1 MKTLITSILVE
12 GARKVLDTAM
22 PALPVRLKKEGGLV
36 LLSPKLVEMAA
47 KRAVASMK
55 EKEIELVEMTLHDTH
70 YGFLLAGPQKAR
82 ILIRIVPEWLSVD
95 GDTVKVGLSFFGGR
109 KAGMEFQ
116 HDSAPMAFSIRL
128 IDNLFGVAK
137 KRIDQ
142 MEGVEMH
149 EDAMTITRNLTDS
162 GLIAAIRDRI
172 VGNRCFHL
180 PLSLDENW
188 LALHLGTLLK
198 ENTHSIILEPLLRW
212 FSLDDDSLRN
222 QGKR

>member
-47 KRAVASMK
+47 KQAVASM
-55 EKEIELVEMTLHDTH
+55 KEIELVEMTLHDTH
-70 YGFLLAGPQKAR
+70 YGFLLAGPQKGR
-82 ILIRIVPEWLSVD
+82 VLIRIVPEWLSVD

-142 MEGVEMH
+142 MDGVEL
-149 EDAMTITRNLTDS
+149 DDDSMTITRNLADS

-172 VGNRCFHL
+172 VGDRCFHL

-198 ENTHSIILEPLLRW
+198 ENTHSVILEPLLRW
-212 FSLDDDSLRN
+212 FSLDDDKVRH